1 MKIIDEFIRDAFIG
15 FAIGDALG
23 VPVEF
28 ETREWLRENPVQGML
43 GNMRYNQP
51 PGTWSDDSSM
61 VFCIAESLCRGYN
74 LEDIALQYSRWK
86 NERFWT
92 PRGRVFDI
100 GIQTNK
106 AIERIDRC
114 LEMGIRIKPIPEQEV
129 NEKENGNGSLMRIL
143 PLAFYLKNRPSEEAY
158 RIIREVSALTHSH
171 ARAVIGCFIYVR
183 FIMNLL
189 EGQDKNQAYST
200 LQNFIPDFCRETAT
214 SCEYEYYS
222 RILFEN
228 IADFPESTIRSSA
241 YVLHTLEAC
250 FWCVIRNHNFSDTV
264 LQAVNLGEDTD
275 TVAAL
280 AGGLAGMIYGREQ
293 IPDEWT
299 SQLARKDDILDLA
312 LRFSKSV
319 IKD

>member
-1 MKIIDEFIRDAFIG
+1 MNTIDEFIRDAFIG

-28 ETREWLRENPVQGML
+28 ETREWLKENPVQDML

-61 VFCIAESLCRGYN
+61 VFCTAESLCKGYL
-74 LEDIALQYSRWK
+74 LEDIALRFSKWK

-114 LEMGIRIKPIPEQEV
+114 LEMGIRIKPIPEQGV

-143 PLAFYLKNRPSEEAY
+143 PLAFFLKNKSSEEGY
-158 RIIREVSALTHSH
+158 RIIHEVSALTHAH
-171 ARAVIGCFIYVR
+171 ARAVIACFIYTR
-183 FIMNLL
+183 FILSLM
-189 EGQDKNQAYST
+189 EGKDKNQAYIT
-200 LQNFIPDFCRETAT
+200 LQNFIHDYCRETAT

-228 IADFPESTIRSSA
+228 IADFPESAIRSSA
-241 YVLHTLEAC
+241 YVVHTLEAC
-250 FWCVIRNHNFSDTV
+250 FWCVMRNDNFSDTV

-280 AGGLAGMIYGREQ
+280 AGGLAGMIYGKDH
-293 IPDEWT
+293 IPKEWIDI
-299 SQLARKDDILDLA
+299 LPRKKDILDLA
-312 LRFSKSV
+312 QRFSKSLSC
-319 IKD
+319 